1 MMNQT
6 NINNAVIEEPY
17 EEIVENSNF
26 TNKNERFIWTK
37 YRDKTKQEI
46 LISRT
51 FSFKELE
58 QLYREQ
64 QQALKDMKILVK
76 VKRIEHPLVG
86 DIEKKFLVKMP
97 VILDKGDW
105 IDLSAAET
113 IKLTAPQSG
122 TIKYK
127 NADGKKQGYYN
138 VAFNGITYIPVLNT
152 KDILVNQFIDFQ
164 EFIKEPDAH
173 IANLAA
179 IFFIRKGCKYGDRD
193 PIEEAKFLG
202 EHLSITDYKDVFNF
216 FLKAWRQ
223 YTNNTQASLMS
234 NLRKT
239 LKKTK
244 DKTIRIKILRT
255 MINLKQIH
263 LLASL
268 I

>member
-1 MMNQT
+1 MNW
-6 NINNAVIEEPY
+6 NDLNLNM
-17 EEIVENSNF
+17 F
-26 TNKNERFIWTK
+26 TRLALVKDGK
-37 YRDKTKQEI
+37 MLD
-46 LISRT
+46 LIT
-51 FSFKELE
+51 AITGEDAGNLPLNELE
-58 QLYREQ
+58 SWNNKL
-64 QQALKDMKILVK
+64 A
-76 VKRIEHPLVG
+76 
-86 DIEKKFLVKMP
+86 F
-97 VILDKGDW
+97 LDK
-105 IDLSAAET
+105 
-113 IKLTAPQSG
+113 P
-122 TIKYK
+122 YK
-127 NADGKKQGYYN
+127 PSNPKKEYIL
-138 VAFNGITYIPVLNT
+138 NGITYIPVLNT

-164 EFIKEPDAH
+164 EFIKEPDKH

-202 EHLSITDYKDVFNF
+202 EYLSITDYKDVFNF

-244 DKTIRIKILRT
+244 DKTMRIKILRT

-263 LLASL
+263 LLESL

>member
-1 MMNQT
+1 MNW
-6 NINNAVIEEPY
+6 NDLNLNM
-17 EEIVENSNF
+17 F
-26 TNKNERFIWTK
+26 TRLALVKDGTML
-37 YRDKTKQEI
+37 D
-46 LISRT
+46 LIT
-51 FSFKELE
+51 AITGEDAGNLPLNELE
-58 QLYREQ
+58 GWNNKL
-64 QQALKDMKILVK
+64 A
-76 VKRIEHPLVG
+76 
-86 DIEKKFLVKMP
+86 F
-97 VILDKGDW
+97 LDK
-105 IDLSAAET
+105 
-113 IKLTAPQSG
+113 P
-122 TIKYK
+122 YK
-127 NADGKKQGYYN
+127 PSNPKKEYIL
-138 VAFNGITYIPVLNT
+138 NGITYIPILNT

-223 YTNNTQASLMS
+223 YTNNTQASLIS
-234 NLRKT
+234 DLRKT

-263 LLASL
+263 LLESL

>member
-1 MMNQT
+1 MNW
-6 NINNAVIEEPY
+6 NDLNLNM
-17 EEIVENSNF
+17 F
-26 TNKNERFIWTK
+26 TRLALVKDGTML
-37 YRDKTKQEI
+37 D
-46 LISRT
+46 LIT
-51 FSFKELE
+51 AITGEDAGNLPLNELE
-58 QLYREQ
+58 GWNNKLT
-64 QQALKDMKILVK
+64 
-76 VKRIEHPLVG
+76 
-86 DIEKKFLVKMP
+86 F
-97 VILDKGDW
+97 LDK
-105 IDLSAAET
+105 
-113 IKLTAPQSG
+113 P
-122 TIKYK
+122 YK
-127 NADGKKQGYYN
+127 PSNPKKEYIL
-138 VAFNGITYIPVLNT
+138 NGITYIPVLNT

-164 EFIKEPDAH
+164 EFIKEPDTH
-173 IANLAA
+173 ITNLAA

-202 EHLSITDYKDVFNF
+202 EYLSITDYKDVFNF

-263 LLASL
+263 LLESL

>member
-1 MMNQT
+1 MNW
-6 NINNAVIEEPY
+6 NDLNLNM
-17 EEIVENSNF
+17 F
-26 TNKNERFIWTK
+26 TRLALVKDGTML
-37 YRDKTKQEI
+37 D
-46 LISRT
+46 LIT
-51 FSFKELE
+51 AITGEDAGNLPLNELE
-58 QLYREQ
+58 GWNNKL
-64 QQALKDMKILVK
+64 A
-76 VKRIEHPLVG
+76 
-86 DIEKKFLVKMP
+86 F
-97 VILDKGDW
+97 LDK
-105 IDLSAAET
+105 
-113 IKLTAPQSG
+113 P
-122 TIKYK
+122 YK
-127 NADGKKQGYYN
+127 PSNPKKEYIL
-138 VAFNGITYIPVLNT
+138 NGITYIPVLNT

-164 EFIKEPDAH
+164 EFIKEPDKH

-202 EHLSITDYKDVFNF
+202 EYLSITDYKDVFNF

-263 LLASL
+263 LLESL

>member
-1 MMNQT
+1 MNW
-6 NINNAVIEEPY
+6 NDLNLNM
-17 EEIVENSNF
+17 F
-26 TNKNERFIWTK
+26 TRLALVKDGTML
-37 YRDKTKQEI
+37 D
-46 LISRT
+46 LIT
-51 FSFKELE
+51 AITGEDAGNLPLNELE
-58 QLYREQ
+58 SWNNKLT
-64 QQALKDMKILVK
+64 
-76 VKRIEHPLVG
+76 
-86 DIEKKFLVKMP
+86 F
-97 VILDKGDW
+97 LDK
-105 IDLSAAET
+105 
-113 IKLTAPQSG
+113 P
-122 TIKYK
+122 YK
-127 NADGKKQGYYN
+127 PSNPKKEYIL
-138 VAFNGITYIPVLNT
+138 NGITYIPVLNT

-164 EFIKEPDAH
+164 EFIKEPDTH
-173 IANLAA
+173 ITNLAA

-239 LKKTK
+239 LRKTK

-263 LLASL
+263 LLESL

>member
-1 MMNQT
+1 MNW
-6 NINNAVIEEPY
+6 NDLNLNM
-17 EEIVENSNF
+17 F
-26 TNKNERFIWTK
+26 TRLALVKNGTML
-37 YRDKTKQEI
+37 D
-46 LISRT
+46 LIT
-51 FSFKELE
+51 AITGEDAGNLPLNELE
-58 QLYREQ
+58 GWNNKLT
-64 QQALKDMKILVK
+64 
-76 VKRIEHPLVG
+76 
-86 DIEKKFLVKMP
+86 F
-97 VILDKGDW
+97 LDK
-105 IDLSAAET
+105 
-113 IKLTAPQSG
+113 P
-122 TIKYK
+122 YK
-127 NADGKKQGYYN
+127 PSNPKKEYIL
-138 VAFNGITYIPVLNT
+138 NGITYIPVLNT

-164 EFIKEPDAH
+164 EFIKEPDTH
-173 IANLAA
+173 ITNLAA

-263 LLASL
+263 LLESL

>member
-1 MMNQT
+1 MNW
-6 NINNAVIEEPY
+6 NDLNLNM
-17 EEIVENSNF
+17 F
-26 TNKNERFIWTK
+26 TRLALVKNGTML
-37 YRDKTKQEI
+37 D
-46 LISRT
+46 LIT
-51 FSFKELE
+51 AITGEDAGNLPLNELE
-58 QLYREQ
+58 GWNNKL
-64 QQALKDMKILVK
+64 A
-76 VKRIEHPLVG
+76 
-86 DIEKKFLVKMP
+86 F
-97 VILDKGDW
+97 LDK
-105 IDLSAAET
+105 
-113 IKLTAPQSG
+113 P
-122 TIKYK
+122 YK
-127 NADGKKQGYYN
+127 PSNPKKEYIL
-138 VAFNGITYIPVLNT
+138 NGITYIPVLNT

-164 EFIKEPDAH
+164 EFIKEPDKH

-202 EHLSITDYKDVFNF
+202 EYLSITDYKDVFNF

-223 YTNNTQASLMS
+223 YINNTQASLMS

-263 LLASL
+263 LLESL

>member
-1 MMNQT
+1 MNWNDLNLNT
-6 NINNAVIEEPY
+6 FTTLALIKDGTMLDLITAITGEDAGNLPLNELE
-17 EEIVENSNF
+17 SW
-26 TNKNERFIWTK
+26 TNKLAF
-37 YRDKTKQEI
+37 
-46 LISRT
+46 
-51 FSFKELE
+51 
-58 QLYREQ
+58 
-64 QQALKDMKILVK
+64 
-76 VKRIEHPLVG
+76 
-86 DIEKKFLVKMP
+86 
-97 VILDKGDW
+97 LDK
-105 IDLSAAET
+105 
-113 IKLTAPQSG
+113 P
-122 TIKYK
+122 YK
-127 NADGKKQGYYN
+127 PSNPKKEYIL
-138 VAFNGITYIPVLNT
+138 NGITYIPVLNT

-164 EFIKEPDAH
+164 EFIKEPDKH

-244 DKTIRIKILRT
+244 DKTMRIKILRT

-263 LLASL
+263 LLESL

>member
-1 MMNQT
+1 MNW
-6 NINNAVIEEPY
+6 NDLNLNM
-17 EEIVENSNF
+17 F
-26 TNKNERFIWTK
+26 TRLA
-37 YRDKTKQEI
+37 
-46 LISRT
+46 LIKDGT
-51 FSFKELE
+51 MLDLITAITGEDAGNLPLNELE
-58 QLYREQ
+58 GWNNKL
-64 QQALKDMKILVK
+64 A
-76 VKRIEHPLVG
+76 
-86 DIEKKFLVKMP
+86 F
-97 VILDKGDW
+97 LDK
-105 IDLSAAET
+105 
-113 IKLTAPQSG
+113 P
-122 TIKYK
+122 YK
-127 NADGKKQGYYN
+127 PSNPKKEYIL
-138 VAFNGITYIPVLNT
+138 NGITYIPVLNT

-164 EFIKEPDAH
+164 EFIKEPDRH

-234 NLRKT
+234 DLRKT

-244 DKTIRIKILRT
+244 DKTMRIKILRT

-263 LLASL
+263 LLESL

>member
-1 MMNQT
+1 MNWNDLNLNT
-6 NINNAVIEEPY
+6 
-17 EEIVENSNF
+17 F
-26 TNKNERFIWTK
+26 TRLA
-37 YRDKTKQEI
+37 
-46 LISRT
+46 LIKDGT
-51 FSFKELE
+51 MLDLITAITGEDAGNLPLNELE
-58 QLYREQ
+58 SWNNKL
-64 QQALKDMKILVK
+64 A
-76 VKRIEHPLVG
+76 
-86 DIEKKFLVKMP
+86 F
-97 VILDKGDW
+97 LDK
-105 IDLSAAET
+105 
-113 IKLTAPQSG
+113 P
-122 TIKYK
+122 YK
-127 NADGKKQGYYN
+127 PSNPKKEYIL
-138 VAFNGITYIPVLNT
+138 NGITYIPVLNT

-164 EFIKEPDAH
+164 EFIKEPDKH

-244 DKTIRIKILRT
+244 DKTMRIKILRT

-263 LLASL
+263 LLESL

>member
-1 MMNQT
+1 MNWNDLNLNT
-6 NINNAVIEEPY
+6 
-17 EEIVENSNF
+17 F
-26 TNKNERFIWTK
+26 TRLA
-37 YRDKTKQEI
+37 
-46 LISRT
+46 LIKDGT
-51 FSFKELE
+51 MLDLITAITGEDAGNLPLNELE
-58 QLYREQ
+58 GWNNKL
-64 QQALKDMKILVK
+64 A
-76 VKRIEHPLVG
+76 
-86 DIEKKFLVKMP
+86 F
-97 VILDKGDW
+97 LDK
-105 IDLSAAET
+105 
-113 IKLTAPQSG
+113 P
-122 TIKYK
+122 YK
-127 NADGKKQGYYN
+127 PSNPKKEYIL
-138 VAFNGITYIPVLNT
+138 NGITYIPVLNT

-164 EFIKEPDAH
+164 EFIKEPDKH

-234 NLRKT
+234 DLRKT

-263 LLASL
+263 LLESL

>member
-1 MMNQT
+1 MNWNDLNLNT
-6 NINNAVIEEPY
+6 
-17 EEIVENSNF
+17 F
-26 TNKNERFIWTK
+26 TRLA
-37 YRDKTKQEI
+37 
-46 LISRT
+46 LIKDGT
-51 FSFKELE
+51 MLDLITAITGEDAGNLPLNELE
-58 QLYREQ
+58 SWNNKL
-64 QQALKDMKILVK
+64 A
-76 VKRIEHPLVG
+76 
-86 DIEKKFLVKMP
+86 F
-97 VILDKGDW
+97 LDK
-105 IDLSAAET
+105 
-113 IKLTAPQSG
+113 P
-122 TIKYK
+122 YK
-127 NADGKKQGYYN
+127 PSNPKKEYIL
-138 VAFNGITYIPVLNT
+138 NGITYIPVLNT

-164 EFIKEPDAH
+164 EFIKEPDKH

-263 LLASL
+263 LLESL

>member
-1 MMNQT
+1 MNW
-6 NINNAVIEEPY
+6 NDLNLNM
-17 EEIVENSNF
+17 F
-26 TNKNERFIWTK
+26 TRLALVKDGTML
-37 YRDKTKQEI
+37 D
-46 LISRT
+46 LIT
-51 FSFKELE
+51 AITGEDAGNLPLNELE
-58 QLYREQ
+58 SWNNKLT
-64 QQALKDMKILVK
+64 L
-76 VKRIEHPLVG
+76 
-86 DIEKKFLVKMP
+86 
-97 VILDKGDW
+97 LDK
-105 IDLSAAET
+105 
-113 IKLTAPQSG
+113 P
-122 TIKYK
+122 YK
-127 NADGKKQGYYN
+127 PSNPKKEYIL
-138 VAFNGITYIPVLNT
+138 NGITYIPVLNT

-164 EFIKEPDAH
+164 EFIKEPDTH
-173 IANLAA
+173 ITNLAA

-263 LLASL
+263 LLESL

>member
-1 MMNQT
+1 MNW
-6 NINNAVIEEPY
+6 NDLNLNM
-17 EEIVENSNF
+17 F
-26 TNKNERFIWTK
+26 TRLALVKDGK
-37 YRDKTKQEI
+37 MLD
-46 LISRT
+46 LIT
-51 FSFKELE
+51 AITGEDAGNLPLNELE
-58 QLYREQ
+58 GWNNKL
-64 QQALKDMKILVK
+64 A
-76 VKRIEHPLVG
+76 
-86 DIEKKFLVKMP
+86 F
-97 VILDKGDW
+97 LDK
-105 IDLSAAET
+105 
-113 IKLTAPQSG
+113 P
-122 TIKYK
+122 YK
-127 NADGKKQGYYN
+127 PSNPKKEYIL
-138 VAFNGITYIPVLNT
+138 NGITYIPVLNT

-164 EFIKEPDAH
+164 EFIKEPDTH
-173 IANLAA
+173 ITNLAA

-223 YTNNTQASLMS
+223 YINNTQASLMS

-263 LLASL
+263 LLESL

>member
-1 MMNQT
+1 M
-6 NINNAVIEEPY
+6 
-17 EEIVENSNF
+17 F
-26 TNKNERFIWTK
+26 TRLALVKDGTML
-37 YRDKTKQEI
+37 D
-46 LISRT
+46 LIT
-51 FSFKELE
+51 AITGEDAGNLPLNELE
-58 QLYREQ
+58 GWNNKL
-64 QQALKDMKILVK
+64 A
-76 VKRIEHPLVG
+76 
-86 DIEKKFLVKMP
+86 F
-97 VILDKGDW
+97 LDK
-105 IDLSAAET
+105 
-113 IKLTAPQSG
+113 P
-122 TIKYK
+122 YK
-127 NADGKKQGYYN
+127 PSNPKKEYIL
-138 VAFNGITYIPVLNT
+138 NGITYIPVLNT

-164 EFIKEPDAH
+164 EFIKEPDTH

-223 YTNNTQASLMS
+223 YINNTQASLMS

-263 LLASL
+263 LLESL

>member
-1 MMNQT
+1 MNW
-6 NINNAVIEEPY
+6 NDLNLNM
-17 EEIVENSNF
+17 F
-26 TNKNERFIWTK
+26 TRLALVKDGTML
-37 YRDKTKQEI
+37 D
-46 LISRT
+46 LIT
-51 FSFKELE
+51 AITGEDAGNLPLNELE
-58 QLYREQ
+58 GWNNKLT
-64 QQALKDMKILVK
+64 
-76 VKRIEHPLVG
+76 
-86 DIEKKFLVKMP
+86 F
-97 VILDKGDW
+97 LDK
-105 IDLSAAET
+105 
-113 IKLTAPQSG
+113 P
-122 TIKYK
+122 YK
-127 NADGKKQGYYN
+127 PSNPKKEYIL
-138 VAFNGITYIPVLNT
+138 NGITYIPVLNT

-164 EFIKEPDAH
+164 EFIKEPDTH
-173 IANLAA
+173 ITNLAA

-263 LLASL
+263 LLESL

>member
-1 MMNQT
+1 MNW
-6 NINNAVIEEPY
+6 NDLNLNM
-17 EEIVENSNF
+17 F
-26 TNKNERFIWTK
+26 TRLALVKDGTML
-37 YRDKTKQEI
+37 D
-46 LISRT
+46 LIT
-51 FSFKELE
+51 AITGEDAGNLPLNELE
-58 QLYREQ
+58 SWNNKL
-64 QQALKDMKILVK
+64 A
-76 VKRIEHPLVG
+76 
-86 DIEKKFLVKMP
+86 F
-97 VILDKGDW
+97 LDK
-105 IDLSAAET
+105 
-113 IKLTAPQSG
+113 P
-122 TIKYK
+122 YK
-127 NADGKKQGYYN
+127 PSNPKKEYIL
-138 VAFNGITYIPVLNT
+138 NGITYIPVLNT

-223 YTNNTQASLMS
+223 YINNTQASLMS

-263 LLASL
+263 LLESL

>member
-1 MMNQT
+1 MNWNDLNLNT
-6 NINNAVIEEPY
+6 
-17 EEIVENSNF
+17 F
-26 TNKNERFIWTK
+26 TRLA
-37 YRDKTKQEI
+37 
-46 LISRT
+46 LIKDGT
-51 FSFKELE
+51 MLDLITAITGEDAGNLPLNELE
-58 QLYREQ
+58 GWNNKL
-64 QQALKDMKILVK
+64 A
-76 VKRIEHPLVG
+76 
-86 DIEKKFLVKMP
+86 F
-97 VILDKGDW
+97 LDK
-105 IDLSAAET
+105 
-113 IKLTAPQSG
+113 P
-122 TIKYK
+122 YK
-127 NADGKKQGYYN
+127 PSNPKKEYIL
-138 VAFNGITYIPVLNT
+138 NGITYIPVLNT

-164 EFIKEPDAH
+164 EFIKEPDTH
-173 IANLAA
+173 IVNLAA

-244 DKTIRIKILRT
+244 DKTMRIKILRT

-263 LLASL
+263 LLESL

>member
-1 MMNQT
+1 MNWNDLNLNT
-6 NINNAVIEEPY
+6 
-17 EEIVENSNF
+17 F
-26 TNKNERFIWTK
+26 TRLALVKDGTML
-37 YRDKTKQEI
+37 D
-46 LISRT
+46 LIT
-51 FSFKELE
+51 AITGEDAGNLPLNELE
-58 QLYREQ
+58 SWNNKLT
-64 QQALKDMKILVK
+64 
-76 VKRIEHPLVG
+76 
-86 DIEKKFLVKMP
+86 F
-97 VILDKGDW
+97 LDK
-105 IDLSAAET
+105 
-113 IKLTAPQSG
+113 P
-122 TIKYK
+122 YK
-127 NADGKKQGYYN
+127 PSNPKKEYIL
-138 VAFNGITYIPVLNT
+138 NGITYIPVLNT

-164 EFIKEPDAH
+164 EFIKEPDTH
-173 IANLAA
+173 ITNLAA

-263 LLASL
+263 LLESL

>member
-1 MMNQT
+1 MNW
-6 NINNAVIEEPY
+6 NDLNLNM
-17 EEIVENSNF
+17 F
-26 TNKNERFIWTK
+26 TRLALVKDGTML
-37 YRDKTKQEI
+37 D
-46 LISRT
+46 LIT
-51 FSFKELE
+51 AITGEDAGNLPLNELE
-58 QLYREQ
+58 SWNNKLT
-64 QQALKDMKILVK
+64 
-76 VKRIEHPLVG
+76 
-86 DIEKKFLVKMP
+86 F
-97 VILDKGDW
+97 LDK
-105 IDLSAAET
+105 
-113 IKLTAPQSG
+113 P
-122 TIKYK
+122 YK
-127 NADGKKQGYYN
+127 PSNPKKEYIL
-138 VAFNGITYIPVLNT
+138 NGITYIPVLNT

-164 EFIKEPDAH
+164 EFIKEPDTH
-173 IANLAA
+173 ITNLAA

-202 EHLSITDYKDVFNF
+202 EYLSITDYKDVFNF

-263 LLASL
+263 LLESL

>member
-1 MMNQT
+1 MNWNDLNLNT
-6 NINNAVIEEPY
+6 
-17 EEIVENSNF
+17 F
-26 TNKNERFIWTK
+26 TRLA
-37 YRDKTKQEI
+37 
-46 LISRT
+46 LIKDGT
-51 FSFKELE
+51 MLDLITAITGEDAGNLPLNELE
-58 QLYREQ
+58 GWNNKL
-64 QQALKDMKILVK
+64 A
-76 VKRIEHPLVG
+76 
-86 DIEKKFLVKMP
+86 F
-97 VILDKGDW
+97 LDK
-105 IDLSAAET
+105 
-113 IKLTAPQSG
+113 P
-122 TIKYK
+122 YK
-127 NADGKKQGYYN
+127 PSNPKKEYIL
-138 VAFNGITYIPVLNT
+138 NGITYIPVLNT

-164 EFIKEPDAH
+164 EFIKEPDRH

-244 DKTIRIKILRT
+244 DKTMRIKILRT

-263 LLASL
+263 LLESL

>member
-1 MMNQT
+1 MNWNDLNLNMFT
-6 NINNAVIEEPY
+6 RLALIKDGTMLDLITAITGEDAGNLPLNELE
-17 EEIVENSNF
+17 SW
-26 TNKNERFIWTK
+26 TNKLAF
-37 YRDKTKQEI
+37 
-46 LISRT
+46 
-51 FSFKELE
+51 
-58 QLYREQ
+58 
-64 QQALKDMKILVK
+64 
-76 VKRIEHPLVG
+76 
-86 DIEKKFLVKMP
+86 
-97 VILDKGDW
+97 LDK
-105 IDLSAAET
+105 
-113 IKLTAPQSG
+113 P
-122 TIKYK
+122 YK
-127 NADGKKQGYYN
+127 PSNPKKEYIL
-138 VAFNGITYIPVLNT
+138 NGITYIPVLNT

-244 DKTIRIKILRT
+244 DKTTRIKILRT

-263 LLASL
+263 LLESL

>member
-1 MMNQT
+1 MNWNDLNLNMFT
-6 NINNAVIEEPY
+6 RLALIKDGTMLDLITAITGEDAGNLPLNELE
-17 EEIVENSNF
+17 SW
-26 TNKNERFIWTK
+26 TNKLAF
-37 YRDKTKQEI
+37 
-46 LISRT
+46 
-51 FSFKELE
+51 
-58 QLYREQ
+58 
-64 QQALKDMKILVK
+64 
-76 VKRIEHPLVG
+76 
-86 DIEKKFLVKMP
+86 
-97 VILDKGDW
+97 LDKPYNP
-105 IDLSAAET
+105 SN
-113 IKLTAPQSG
+113 P
-122 TIKYK
+122 
-127 NADGKKQGYYN
+127 KKEYIL
-138 VAFNGITYIPVLNT
+138 NGITYIPVLNT

-223 YTNNTQASLMS
+223 YTNNTQASLIS

-244 DKTIRIKILRT
+244 DKTTRIKILRT
-255 MINLKQIH
+255 MINLRQIH
-263 LLASL
+263 LLESL

>member
-1 MMNQT
+1 M
-6 NINNAVIEEPY
+6 
-17 EEIVENSNF
+17 F
-26 TNKNERFIWTK
+26 TRLALVKDGTML
-37 YRDKTKQEI
+37 D
-46 LISRT
+46 LIT
-51 FSFKELE
+51 AITGEDAGNLPLNELE
-58 QLYREQ
+58 GWNNKL
-64 QQALKDMKILVK
+64 A
-76 VKRIEHPLVG
+76 
-86 DIEKKFLVKMP
+86 F
-97 VILDKGDW
+97 LDK
-105 IDLSAAET
+105 
-113 IKLTAPQSG
+113 P
-122 TIKYK
+122 YK
-127 NADGKKQGYYN
+127 PSNPKKEYIL
-138 VAFNGITYIPVLNT
+138 NGITYIPVLNT

-164 EFIKEPDAH
+164 EFIKEPDKH

-263 LLASL
+263 LLESL

>member
-1 MMNQT
+1 MNW
-6 NINNAVIEEPY
+6 NDLNLNM
-17 EEIVENSNF
+17 F
-26 TNKNERFIWTK
+26 TRLA
-37 YRDKTKQEI
+37 
-46 LISRT
+46 LIKDGT
-51 FSFKELE
+51 MLDLITAITGEDAGNLPLNELE
-58 QLYREQ
+58 SWNNKL
-64 QQALKDMKILVK
+64 A
-76 VKRIEHPLVG
+76 
-86 DIEKKFLVKMP
+86 F
-97 VILDKGDW
+97 LDK
-105 IDLSAAET
+105 
-113 IKLTAPQSG
+113 P
-122 TIKYK
+122 YK
-127 NADGKKQGYYN
+127 PSNPKKEYIL
-138 VAFNGITYIPVLNT
+138 NGITYIPVLNT

-164 EFIKEPDAH
+164 EFIKEPDTH
-173 IANLAA
+173 ITNLAA

-263 LLASL
+263 LLESL

>member
-1 MMNQT
+1 MNW
-6 NINNAVIEEPY
+6 NDLNLNM
-17 EEIVENSNF
+17 F
-26 TNKNERFIWTK
+26 TRLALVKDGTML
-37 YRDKTKQEI
+37 D
-46 LISRT
+46 LIT
-51 FSFKELE
+51 AITGEDAGNLPLNELE
-58 QLYREQ
+58 SWNNKLT
-64 QQALKDMKILVK
+64 
-76 VKRIEHPLVG
+76 
-86 DIEKKFLVKMP
+86 F
-97 VILDKGDW
+97 LDK
-105 IDLSAAET
+105 
-113 IKLTAPQSG
+113 P
-122 TIKYK
+122 YK
-127 NADGKKQGYYN
+127 PSNPKKEYIL
-138 VAFNGITYIPVLNT
+138 NGITYIPVLNT

-164 EFIKEPDAH
+164 EFIKEPDTH
-173 IANLAA
+173 ITNLAA

-263 LLASL
+263 LLESL

>member
-1 MMNQT
+1 MNWNDLNLNMFT
-6 NINNAVIEEPY
+6 RLALIKDGTMLDLITAITGEDAGNLPLNELE
-17 EEIVENSNF
+17 SW
-26 TNKNERFIWTK
+26 TNKLAF
-37 YRDKTKQEI
+37 
-46 LISRT
+46 
-51 FSFKELE
+51 
-58 QLYREQ
+58 
-64 QQALKDMKILVK
+64 
-76 VKRIEHPLVG
+76 
-86 DIEKKFLVKMP
+86 
-97 VILDKGDW
+97 LDK
-105 IDLSAAET
+105 
-113 IKLTAPQSG
+113 P
-122 TIKYK
+122 YK
-127 NADGKKQGYYN
+127 PSNPKKEYIL
-138 VAFNGITYIPVLNT
+138 NGITYIPVLNT

-263 LLASL
+263 LLESL

>member
-1 MMNQT
+1 MNW
-6 NINNAVIEEPY
+6 NDLNLNM
-17 EEIVENSNF
+17 F
-26 TNKNERFIWTK
+26 TRLALVKNGTML
-37 YRDKTKQEI
+37 D
-46 LISRT
+46 LIT
-51 FSFKELE
+51 AITGEDAGNLPLNELE
-58 QLYREQ
+58 GWNNKL
-64 QQALKDMKILVK
+64 A
-76 VKRIEHPLVG
+76 
-86 DIEKKFLVKMP
+86 F
-97 VILDKGDW
+97 LDK
-105 IDLSAAET
+105 
-113 IKLTAPQSG
+113 P
-122 TIKYK
+122 YK
-127 NADGKKQGYYN
+127 PSNPKKEYIL
-138 VAFNGITYIPVLNT
+138 NGITYIPVLNT

-164 EFIKEPDAH
+164 EFIKEPDTH
-173 IANLAA
+173 ITNLAA

-202 EHLSITDYKDVFNF
+202 EYLSITDYKDVFNF

-263 LLASL
+263 LLESL

>member
-1 MMNQT
+1 MNWNDLNLNT
-6 NINNAVIEEPY
+6 
-17 EEIVENSNF
+17 F
-26 TNKNERFIWTK
+26 TRLA
-37 YRDKTKQEI
+37 
-46 LISRT
+46 LIKDGT
-51 FSFKELE
+51 MLDLITAITGEDAGNLPLNELE
-58 QLYREQ
+58 GWNNKL
-64 QQALKDMKILVK
+64 A
-76 VKRIEHPLVG
+76 
-86 DIEKKFLVKMP
+86 F
-97 VILDKGDW
+97 LDK
-105 IDLSAAET
+105 
-113 IKLTAPQSG
+113 P
-122 TIKYK
+122 YK
-127 NADGKKQGYYN
+127 PSNPKKEYIL
-138 VAFNGITYIPVLNT
+138 NGITYIPVLNT

-244 DKTIRIKILRT
+244 DKTMRIKILRT

-263 LLASL
+263 LLESL

>member
-1 MMNQT
+1 MNWNDLNLNMFT
-6 NINNAVIEEPY
+6 RLALVKDGTMLDLITAITGEDAGNLPLNELESWNNKLAFLDEPY
-17 EEIVENSNF
+17 KPSNP
-26 TNKNERFIWTK
+26 KKE
-37 YRDKTKQEI
+37 YI
-46 LISRT
+46 L
-51 FSFKELE
+51 
-58 QLYREQ
+58 
-64 QQALKDMKILVK
+64 
-76 VKRIEHPLVG
+76 
-86 DIEKKFLVKMP
+86 
-97 VILDKGDW
+97 
-105 IDLSAAET
+105 
-113 IKLTAPQSG
+113 
-122 TIKYK
+122 
-127 NADGKKQGYYN
+127 
-138 VAFNGITYIPVLNT
+138 NGITYIPVLNT

-164 EFIKEPDAH
+164 EFIKEPDKH

-202 EHLSITDYKDVFNF
+202 EYLSITDYKDVFNF

-244 DKTIRIKILRT
+244 DKTMRIKILRT

-263 LLASL
+263 LLESL

>member
-1 MMNQT
+1 MNW
-6 NINNAVIEEPY
+6 NDLNLNM
-17 EEIVENSNF
+17 F
-26 TNKNERFIWTK
+26 TRLA
-37 YRDKTKQEI
+37 
-46 LISRT
+46 LIKDGT
-51 FSFKELE
+51 MLDLITAITGEDAGNLPLNELE
-58 QLYREQ
+58 GWNNKL
-64 QQALKDMKILVK
+64 A
-76 VKRIEHPLVG
+76 
-86 DIEKKFLVKMP
+86 F
-97 VILDKGDW
+97 LDK
-105 IDLSAAET
+105 
-113 IKLTAPQSG
+113 P
-122 TIKYK
+122 YK
-127 NADGKKQGYYN
+127 PSNPKKEYIL
-138 VAFNGITYIPVLNT
+138 NGITYIPVLNT

-164 EFIKEPDAH
+164 EFIKEPDKH

-223 YTNNTQASLMS
+223 YTNNTQAYLMS

-244 DKTIRIKILRT
+244 DKTMRIKILRT

-263 LLASL
+263 LLESL

>member
-1 MMNQT
+1 MNWNDLNLNT
-6 NINNAVIEEPY
+6 
-17 EEIVENSNF
+17 F
-26 TNKNERFIWTK
+26 TRLA
-37 YRDKTKQEI
+37 
-46 LISRT
+46 LIKDGT
-51 FSFKELE
+51 MLDLITAITGEDAGNLPLNELE
-58 QLYREQ
+58 GWNNKL
-64 QQALKDMKILVK
+64 A
-76 VKRIEHPLVG
+76 
-86 DIEKKFLVKMP
+86 F
-97 VILDKGDW
+97 LDK
-105 IDLSAAET
+105 
-113 IKLTAPQSG
+113 P
-122 TIKYK
+122 YK
-127 NADGKKQGYYN
+127 PSNPKKEYIL
-138 VAFNGITYIPVLNT
+138 NGITYIPVLNT

-164 EFIKEPDAH
+164 EFIKEPDKH

-234 NLRKT
+234 DLRKT

-244 DKTIRIKILRT
+244 DKTMRIKILRT

-263 LLASL
+263 LLESL